1 MPFLRMWHG
10 PSHTWGLEAGLV
22 VGSPLLRDVHG
33 ETQPGCLEL
42 PFGRF
47 AVASEGF
54 SSGLTAAPGS
64 LSGSESPRMPC
75 TN

>member
-1 MPFLRMWHG
+1 M
-10 PSHTWGLEAGLV
+10 

-33 ETQPGCLEL
+33 ETQPGCLKL
-42 PFGRF
+42 PFGHF

-54 SSGLTAAPGS
+54 LSGLTTAPSG
-64 LSGSESPRMPC
+64 LSGSESPRVPW